1 MQGRKQMRHLLIFLV
16 KLARD
21 ANFTDRQIADELEGA
36 SKQVRKGEFWPTD
49 ISPNSIAYR

>member
-1 MQGRKQMRHLLIFLV
+1 MRHLLIFLV